1 MDILVANIDLA
12 ITTRDHISGLDAS
25 TVWGGLDNA
34 SRVWGGLGNA
44 SRVWGGLERGLID
57 IPPHVEELP
66 EFSMNKK
73 IILPITSQSRFWVD
87 SRVWSGFAR
96 GRAERG

>member
-1 MDILVANIDLA
+1 MDILNSGKHRQVIIIN
-12 ITTRDHISGLDAS
+12 GLDAS
-25 TVWGGLDNA
+25 TFWGGGLDNA
-34 SRVWGGLGNA
+34 SRVCGGLDNA

-57 IPPHVEELP
+57 VPPHVEELP
-66 EFSMNKK
+66 E
-73 IILPITSQSRFWVD
+73 FWVD